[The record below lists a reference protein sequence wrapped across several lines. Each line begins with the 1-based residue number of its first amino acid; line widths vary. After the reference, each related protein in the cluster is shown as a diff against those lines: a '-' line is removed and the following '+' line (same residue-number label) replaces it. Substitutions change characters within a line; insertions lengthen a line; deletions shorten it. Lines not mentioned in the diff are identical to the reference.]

1 MFSAAGPRVLCFDF
15 DVAVLGP
22 FVIVLEMMFPEIN
35 GVAKQFIVNLYF
47 KDPNLVV

>member
-1 MFSAAGPRVLCFDF
+1 MFSAARPRALCFDF

-35 GVAKQFIVNLYF
+35 GVANQFIVNLNF
-47 KDPNLVV
+47 KDLNLLV